1 MVNGSGK
8 DGPKDS
14 SQKDG
19 SNDASRKRSS
29 PVSED
34 QLKAMVSQQVQ
45 GALVNF
51 LEQIGSQFQQVQG
64 TLSALGDRLVGLED
78 LVQKTG
84 KSSQDPAEIASPTKR
99 GRPAPNSDGAVVLRE
114 LNDVASTFKKNLRDQ
129 VRRFC
134 LSKDGHLY
142 FTPQKHLFIGELST
156 LFNIIFGNVFFRS
169 FGSDCEAP
177 HESFKRVVG
186 LYDGW

>member
-78 LVQKTG
+78 LVQIIPRSCRDRFSHKMRKTCSEFRWG
-84 KSSQDPAEIASPTKR
+84 C
-99 GRPAPNSDGAVVLRE
+99 
-114 LNDVASTFKKNLRDQ
+114 
-129 VRRFC
+129 RFERA
-134 LSKDGHLY
+134 
-142 FTPQKHLFIGELST
+142 Q
-156 LFNIIFGNVFFRS
+156 
-169 FGSDCEAP
+169 
-177 HESFKRVVG
+177 
-186 LYDGW
+186 